1 MKSPPPSPD
10 RVRIWRASVTKW
22 QIKVVLTVFGLGI
35 IASVLLYTKAIVDE
49 LIANEHRTV
58 ELYSNLLKRSYMAT
72 TDEDILFYVDLT
84 YSSIHFPVILTDR
97 SERPVYPYQ
106 QFMLNVDLDS
116 TLPVQRQ
123 RDVLA
128 DLIHEMKKE
137 YPPFEIT
144 DPNGKVVQKVF
155 YANSAIVSR
164 LKYMPYV
171 EIMIVTAFIMIGY
184 VAFSTIKRN
193 EESNIW
199 VGMAKEAAHQ
209 LGTPL
214 SSMLAWLDILR
225 MNQNDG
231 AMVVTTANEMSRDV
245 ERLNVIANRFSK
257 IGSKPKLEHVVVA
270 DVIENVVRYFE
281 SRLPNLGRKVVLQRD
296 LDASITCDISIDL
309 FEWVIENLIKNAA
322 EAIERQDG
330 TIEIT
335 LWKRAKGGVVITVQD
350 NGKGMSAQVRSKVF
364 QPGYTTKKRG
374 WGLGLSLS
382 RRIIE
387 DYHSGKIFVKESIP
401 GQGTTFQIELP
412 IFADGRA
419 HHNTH

>member
-1 MKSPPPSPD
+1 M
-10 RVRIWRASVTKW
+10 
-22 QIKVVLTVFGLGI
+22 LTVFGLGI

>member
-1 MKSPPPSPD
+1 MSSQQRSPD

-22 QIKVVLTVFGLGI
+22 QIKVVLTLFGLGI

-49 LIANEHRTV
+49 LIANERRTV
-58 ELYSNLLKRSYMAT
+58 ELYSNLLKRSYLAT

-97 SERPVYPYQ
+97 SEKPVYPYQ
-106 QFMLNVDLDS
+106 QFILNVDLDS
-116 TLPVQRQ
+116 TMPVQRQ
-123 RDVLA
+123 RDVLQA
-128 DLIHEMKKE
+128 MINEMKQE

-155 YANSAIVSR
+155 YANSAIVAR

-171 EIMIVTAFIMIGY
+171 EIMIVTAFIIIGY

-225 MNQNDG
+225 MNDSDG
-231 AMVVTTANEMSRDV
+231 AMVRSTADEMSRDV

-270 DVIENVVRYFE
+270 NVIEDVVRYFE

-296 LDASITCDISIDL
+296 LDASITCELSVDL

-330 TIEIT
+330 AIEIT
-335 LWKRAKGGVVITVQD
+335 AWKRLKGGVVITVRD
-350 NGKGMSAQVRSKVF
+350 NGKGMSAQVRKNVF
-364 QPGYTTKKRG
+364 EPGYTTKKRG

-387 DYHSGKIFVKESIP
+387 DYHNGKIFVKETAP

-412 IFADGRA
+412 S
-419 HHNTH
+419 

>member
-1 MKSPPPSPD
+1 MTMSQPSPD

-58 ELYSNLLKRSYMAT
+58 ELYANLMKRSYMAT

-106 QFMLNVDLDS
+106 QFILNVDLDS

-123 RDVLA
+123 RDALA
-128 DLIHEMKKE
+128 ALIHEMKQE

-155 YANSAIVSR
+155 YTNSAIVSR

-225 MNQNDG
+225 MNQND
-231 AMVVTTANEMSRDV
+231 ASMVVTTANEMGRDV

-281 SRLPNLGRKVVLQRD
+281 SRLPNLGRKVVLKRD
-296 LDASITCDISIDL
+296 LDPAITCDISIDL

-330 TIEIT
+330 AIEIT
-335 LWKRAKGGVVITVQD
+335 LWKRAKGGVVITVHD

-364 QPGYTTKKRG
+364 EPGYTTKKRG

-387 DYHSGKIFVKESIP
+387 DYHNGKIFIKESIP

-412 IFADGRA
+412 S
-419 HHNTH
+419 